1 MNPDRQTDS
10 PNAQCDVLSDIKK
23 HILIGG
29 LGLVCDPA
37 RSRGS
42 RFFDAA
48 SGRTFLDMYGF
59 FASMPIGFNH
69 PRFDQPE
76 VREDLLNAALTKVAN
91 TEIATAQYARFVT
104 TFNRVVGVP
113 EMDRLF
119 LIDGGTLA
127 VENAIKAAMDWKV
140 RRNIAAGRGDGGRE
154 VLHFRRA
161 FHGRS
166 GYTLSLTNT
175 DPYKI
180 MYFAKFDWPRVS
192 SPAIDF
198 SLPERRRNDKA
209 AADEKAAEAEIMA
222 AIKARPNRICS
233 ILIEPIQCEGGDRH
247 FRKEWLQT
255 LRRICNE
262 NEMLLVYDEVQ
273 TGVCVTGKTWCW
285 QNYDAM
291 PDLLAFG
298 KKAQVCGVM
307 AGKRLDEVPDNVFR
321 KLGRIAS
328 TWGGNL
334 TDMVRSTHYLTI
346 IEQEKLVENA
356 QAKGAEF
363 LELLQRFAAEQP
375 LISAP
380 RGCGLLLAFDLP
392 NTEMRDRFWRACYEE
407 GLLLNRCGGQSIR
420 LRPVLDV
427 KQDAVDETMRLMRK
441 AILNIQE

>member
-1 MNPDRQTDS
+1 MTTDRPTHS
-10 PNAQCDVLSDIKK
+10 PPGQSDILSDIKR

-37 RSRGS
+37 RSCGS

-48 SGRTFLDMYGF
+48 SGRTLLDMYGF

-69 PRFDQPE
+69 PHFDRPE

-91 TEIATAQYARFVT
+91 TEIATSQCARFVKT
-104 TFNRVVGVP
+104 LNRVIGVP
-113 EMDRLF
+113 ELDRLF

-140 RRNIAAGRGDGGRE
+140 RRNIAAGRGEDGTE
-154 VLHFRRA
+154 VLHFRQA

-175 DPYKI
+175 DPNKI
-180 MYFAKFDWPRVS
+180 LYFAKFDWPRVG

-198 SLPERRRNDKA
+198 SLPEPQRS
-209 AADEKAAEAEIMA
+209 EKAASDERAAAAEIMA
-222 AIKARPNRICS
+222 AIKARPHRICS

-247 FRKEWLQT
+247 FRKEWFRA
-255 LRRICNE
+255 LRRICDE
-262 NEMLLVYDEVQ
+262 NEILLVFDEVQ
-273 TGVCVTGKTWCW
+273 TGVCVTGRNWCW
-285 QNYDAM
+285 QHYDVM

-307 AGKRLDEVPDNVFR
+307 AGRRLDEVPDNVFR
-321 KLGRIAS
+321 KPGRIAS

-334 TDMVRSTHYLTI
+334 TDMVRSTNYLTI

-356 QAKGAEF
+356 QAVGDRF
-363 LELLQRFAAEQP
+363 LEHLHRFSAEQP
-375 LISAP
+375 LVSAP

-392 NTEMRDRFWRACYEE
+392 NTETRDAFWRASYEE

-427 KQDAVDETMRLMRK
+427 KQDAMDETMQLLEK
-441 AILNIQE
+441 AIQKIKD